1 VIVCQEGVSMTQV
14 TRRAVLAGTGA
25 AVGACCLAA
34 CGGKAATAGAAPT
47 TAAGGSGSAGTPG
60 ASGSGAGDA
69 TLGTVPLT
77 DVPVG
82 GAKLEM
88 LGGRAVILTQPVAGQ
103 PAVFLNRCTHA
114 GCQLAVSGT
123 QLVCPCHGSTF
134 DFTGQVVNGPAT
146 DPLPQGSLRVDS
158 DQIVVEHL

>member
-1 VIVCQEGVSMTQV
+1 VTQI

-34 CGGKAATAGAAPT
+34 CGGNAATAGAAPT
-47 TAAGGSGSAGTPG
+47 STGASSGAGNPA
-60 ASGSGAGDA
+60 ASGSGA

-146 DPLPQGSLRVDS
+146 DPLQEGSLRVDS
-158 DQIVVEHL
+158 GQIVVESV

>member
-1 VIVCQEGVSMTQV
+1 VTQI

-34 CGGKAATAGAAPT
+34 CGGNAATAGAAPT
-47 TAAGGSGSAGTPG
+47 ATGASSGAGNPAP
-60 ASGSGAGDA
+60 SGSGA

-146 DPLPQGSLRVDS
+146 DPLQEGSLRVDS
-158 DQIVVEHL
+158 GQIVVESV

>member
-1 VIVCQEGVSMTQV
+1 MTQI

-34 CGGKAATAGAAPT
+34 CGGNAATAGTAPAAT
-47 TAAGGSGSAGTPG
+47 DASSGAGNPG
-60 ASGSGAGDA
+60 ASGSGASSSGASGSGA

-88 LGGRAVILTQPVAGQ
+88 LGGRAVILTQQVAGQ

-134 DFTGQVVNGPAT
+134 DFSGQVVNGPAT
-146 DPLPQGSLRVDS
+146 DPLQEGSLRVDS
-158 DQIVVEHL
+158 GQIVVESV